1 MSASCPIALFCLFAL
16 AAVPARAQGSGSDP
30 DALKASVL
38 QVLSLATFG
47 MVSTDDQ
54 QATVTQDG
62 SDYRVR
68 LKLSG
73 FQAPA
78 DAAITAV
85 ARPLDHGRVGIQ
97 SMAFPSSGTVE
108 TTQANGLIN
117 RISFTLGRQTIS
129 AKVDPSL
136 STESSYAADFGDVRL
151 RTAQGEQRGEQ
162 TFDHIAAD
170 GTFSAGPDGR
180 LTFVAQ
186 SRGTGFHMIGHGP
199 NDFESDTSARA
210 IAGHFAV
217 EGLDRAQGARLLAA
231 FRGLVAADPQAR
243 SQSEPA
249 PAAGASA
256 EQRRQL
262 GAMLDAAN
270 GLLKRVKVDE
280 TMEQIHFAVGTAAG
294 SGAGTIGSLRLTM
307 AGDALQDRVNTRMG
321 IVADGIAMPA
331 MEAASSGLIPRHFDL
346 KTVLGGVPV
355 QRLMALLRAA
365 AQQHADP
372 MLLQTQAMGL
382 LGDRDARVAIES
394 LSFDAGPLSVLAS
407 ARLLPGA
414 NGQLGGTIHIAAR
427 GVDALLA
434 KAQSQP
440 KLQQALPVIFMA
452 KGMGRAQG
460 DSLVWDIALG
470 DGPPTI
476 NGTPFGQPTGKTR

>member
-151 RTAQGEQRGEQ
+151 KTAQGEQRGEQ

-210 IAGHFAV
+210 IAGHSRLKVSIARRV
-217 EGLDRAQGARLLAA
+217 PACWLLSADWSPPIRRRVPSRSRRPRPARL
-231 FRGLVAADPQAR
+231 RNNVGNWVRCWTPQT
-243 SQSEPA
+243 
-249 PAAGASA
+249 
-256 EQRRQL
+256 
-262 GAMLDAAN
+262 DC
-270 GLLKRVKVDE
+270 
-280 TMEQIHFAVGTAAG
+280 
-294 SGAGTIGSLRLTM
+294 
-307 AGDALQDRVNTRMG
+307 
-321 IVADGIAMPA
+321 
-331 MEAASSGLIPRHFDL
+331 
-346 KTVLGGVPV
+346 
-355 QRLMALLRAA
+355 
-365 AQQHADP
+365 
-372 MLLQTQAMGL
+372 
-382 LGDRDARVAIES
+382 
-394 LSFDAGPLSVLAS
+394 
-407 ARLLPGA
+407 
-414 NGQLGGTIHIAAR
+414 
-427 GVDALLA
+427 
-434 KAQSQP
+434 
-440 KLQQALPVIFMA
+440 
-452 KGMGRAQG
+452 
-460 DSLVWDIALG
+460 
-470 DGPPTI
+470 
-476 NGTPFGQPTGKTR
+476 